1 MATPEKTTR
10 EFSPA
15 AQARRDRRA
24 AKAARLR
31 EVALDSLDVGRG
43 AWTGP
48 GRAADVVD
56 AGVELATKQATAA
69 VEVGRPLRPTERR
82 QLRRETLDA
91 QAGKRP
97 VGQAS
102 SKPSLRD
109 RLERMAP
116 SERYEVLNS
125 IQGDRERAYV
135 EGLVAS
141 IAEVE
146 EEVEYKHATWLE
158 EQQLAAYE
166 EAEPS
171 TYWPEDSA
179 PLTEAER
186 RAEADLA
193 EETAGPLFQGDPEEV
208 YSDNLE
214 DDYDLEEEGGDEW
227 A

>member
-1 MATPEKTTR
+1 MATPERTTR
-10 EFSPA
+10 EFGPD
-15 AQARRDRRA
+15 AQARRA
-24 AKAARLR
+24 AKAERAERLR
-31 EVALDSLDVGRG
+31 STALDSLDVGKG
-43 AWTGP
+43 WSGP
-48 GRAADVVD
+48 GRGTDPLD
-56 AGVELATKQATAA
+56 AGAELATKMATAA
-69 VEVGRPLRPTERR
+69 VQAGRPLRPTERR
-82 QLRRETLDA
+82 EVRRRSLDA

-125 IQGDRERAYV
+125 IQGDRERAYI
-135 EGLVAS
+135 ECLVAS

-146 EEVEYKHATWLE
+146 EEVEYEHARWLE
-158 EQQLAAYE
+158 EQQLGAYQDE
-166 EAEPS
+166 EPS

-193 EETAGPLFQGDPEEV
+193 AETAGPLFQGDPEEV
-208 YSDNLE
+208 YSDNIE
-214 DDYDLEEEGGDEW
+214 ETYDYAEEEDE
-227 A
+227 